1 MKKFLLAIRAHC
13 EVLMAKIEKN
23 QIPIIAHGSENREE
37 SSGSGLSFDTA
48 QEVIRAFKS
57 YKKGSS
63 AHVKDSS
70 KIVLPRS
77 VFLSLLEKAFPN
89 LFLLRFIEKN
99 GNTKI
104 LYSSTF
110 KIESEIPVP
119 TEEEVH
125 TARAKFFI
133 LSSLTALLVF
143 ISFWVKGIDWVKDI
157 DFVATLFIVAL
168 AIIFVYFFFFLF
180 AYTPYVIRKKKEKNR
195 KIRKSWNALTG
206 AYFFQGS
213 ANGLVRSSE
222 DYYPDLNLR
231 FSKSIDYSKTL
242 GMMLKSSGKLDFL
255 LFKDQPTKVTNVSKR
270 TSDSWKYNIP
280 EIVYQG
286 VYIPVLEDGDVLI
299 FDIDSLTEAGDVFK
313 DEDSSLRL
321 LEDIFKK
328 ESFKLFLRPFCS
340 I

>member
-1 MKKFLLAIRAHC
+1 MKKFLLAIRVHC
-13 EVLMAKIEKN
+13 EALMAKIEKN
-23 QIPIIAHGSENREE
+23 QIPIIAHGSENGEG
-37 SSGSGLSFDTA
+37 SSGPGLSFDTA
-48 QEVIRAFKS
+48 QEVIMAFKS

-70 KIVLPRS
+70 KIVIPRS

-99 GNTKI
+99 GDTKI

-110 KIESEIPVP
+110 EIESEIPMP
-119 TEEEVH
+119 TEAGLH

-133 LSSLTALLVF
+133 FSCLIALAAF
-143 ISFWVKGIDWVKDI
+143 ISFWVKDA
-157 DFVATLFIVAL
+157 DFATTLIVAL
-168 AIIFVYFFFFLF
+168 AIIFVCFFFLLF
-180 AYTPYVIRKKKEKNR
+180 PYTPYVVRKKKEKNR
-195 KIRKSWNALTG
+195 KIRKSWNALDG
-206 AYFFQGS
+206 NYFFQGS
-213 ANGLVRSSE
+213 ANGLVRSSA

-242 GMMLKSSGKLDFL
+242 GMMLKSRGNLDFL
-255 LFKDQPTKVTNVSKR
+255 LFKDRPTKVTNVSKR

-286 VYIPVLEDGDVLI
+286 VYIPVLEDEDVLI
-299 FDIDSLTEAGDVFK
+299 FDIDSLADVGDVFK
-313 DEDSSLRL
+313 DEDSLLIL
-321 LEDIFKK
+321 LEDLFKK
-328 ESFKLFLRPFCS
+328 ESFKLFLRPTCS